1 MSPMRRQGSPC
12 LRIGLGRCAT
22 MTNPKPVSEEARA
35 ELVAYLDGE
44 LSEDAAR
51 AVEDKINSDPAMRA
65 EADALNRT
73 WELLDYLPTHDPSP
87 SFTHRTLERLSAA
100 KPRVSATALASRN
113 RLWRSL
119 TLGAGWAAAVVLA
132 AGIGFGVTT
141 RILPREPTD
150 EELAR
155 DLGVIEHEKAYEQ
168 VGDIEFLKQLDT
180 PDLFGDDPD
189 S

>member
-1 MSPMRRQGSPC
+1 M
-12 LRIGLGRCAT
+12 
-22 MTNPKPVSEEARA
+22 NPKPVNEEDRA

-44 LSEDAAR
+44 LNEDAAR
-51 AVEDKINSDPAMRA
+51 AIEDKINSDPAMRA
-65 EADALNRT
+65 EAEAMRRT

-87 SFTHRTLERLSAA
+87 SFTHRTLERVSAA
-100 KPRVSATALASRN
+100 KPKGSGAAPAPRQWAWRTLARALGRGLRPRPSAGTLA
-113 RLWRSL
+113 
-119 TLGAGWAAAVVLA
+119 LGAGWAAAILLA

-141 RILPREPTD
+141 RVIPREPSD

-168 VGDIEFLKQLDT
+168 VGDLDFLKQLDT